1 MEAKGEDFQG
11 FADLLHIEYDDEIWP
26 GGKGD
31 NGGVGGG
38 NSDEEDDGLD
48 DLLEEEV
55 FDEENAVITTV
66 DSNEAEIKPFE
77 EFDTKV
83 GKLGDKEEIQAEE
96 NVLVGKKRVVIFCVE
111 EGGHPSLKWFKGK
124 ILKKLRGTMCYEVK
138 YEDGVNLPFIF
149 NGMMYKK

>member
-55 FDEENAVITTV
+55 FDEENDFIRMINGRFQR
-66 DSNEAEIKPFE
+66 S
-77 EFDTKV
+77 
-83 GKLGDKEEIQAEE
+83 GD
-96 NVLVGKKRVVIFCVE
+96 
-111 EGGHPSLKWFKGK
+111 
-124 ILKKLRGTMCYEVK
+124 
-138 YEDGVNLPFIF
+138 
-149 NGMMYKK
+149 